1 MEKLYEGKAKI
12 LYPEGENLRVYF
24 KDEATA
30 FNAQKR
36 GLIPGKGVVNNKVSA
51 FLFRYLEG
59 HGIKT
64 HFLKELSDREMLVR
78 RVEILPLEVIL
89 RYRAAGSF
97 AKRYGIGE
105 GTPFKTPL
113 VEFSLKNDAL
123 GDPLICENAILA
135 LGLAE
140 EKELSEIQATTLKGG
155 GAPPGLL
162 RREGTGPLGLQ
173 AGVRAP
179 RGRDPSGRR
188 DQPRHHAAKGR
199 EGRAHGQGPLP
210 QGPGRRGGGLP
221 GGPKA
226 RFGGVNMRRYQATLL
241 IELKEGILDPQGR
254 AVEGV
259 LRDLGHPVESV
270 RVGKVLEVVFQ
281 EENLLK
287 AEEKAKVLGQT
298 LANPVMETWT
308 LEALKE
314 VP

>member
-78 RVEILPLEVIL
+78 RVEIVPLEVIL

-140 EKELSEIQATTLKGG
+140 EGELERVKATALRVGE
-155 GAPPGLL
+155 LL
-162 RREGTGPLGLQ
+162 RGFFAQRGLDLWDFKLEFGRHGGEILL
-173 AGVRAP
+173 ADEISPDTMRLRDE
-179 RGRDPSGRR
+179 RGEPMDK
-188 DQPRHHAAKGR
+188 D
-199 EGRAHGQGPLP
+199 
-210 QGPGRRGGGLP
+210 
-221 GGPKA
+221 
-226 RFGGVNMRRYQATLL
+226 RFR
-241 IELKEGILDPQGR
+241 
-254 AVEGV
+254 
-259 LRDLGHPVESV
+259 RDLGGVEEAYQE
-270 RVGKVLEVVFQ
+270 VLRR
-281 EENLLK
+281 
-287 AEEKAKVLGQT
+287 VLG
-298 LANPVMETWT
+298 E
-308 LEALKE
+308 
-314 VP
+314 